1 MHPPETLDLVQQQL
15 RRLNLATA
23 ARALHETHA
32 RAEREHWALA
42 RFLQELC
49 AVEQEGRRM
58 HRIARLSQ
66 AAHLPAGKTLASLD
80 QDRLPPRL
88 RRQLAELATGEFVGR
103 AENVL
108 LFGLPG
114 RGKTHFAAAVG
125 QALLAQG
132 HAVLFTPTFALVD
145 QLLRAKRDLTLER
158 ALRRL
163 DRYAVLILD
172 DLGYVQQNRDEME
185 VLFTLLA
192 DRYER
197 RSLMITSNL
206 VFSEWE
212 RIFKDPLTTAAA
224 IDRLVHHCT
233 IVEFGK
239 EMQSLRAAQAQRRR
253 EEEAAQP

>member
-1 MHPPETLDLVQQQL
+1 MSPAETVQQQL
-15 RRLNLATA
+15 RALNCTTA
-23 ARALHETHA
+23 AQALDDVQA
-32 RAEREHWALA
+32 RAQRDGWPLT

-49 AVEQEGRRM
+49 ALELEGRRQN
-58 HRIARLSQ
+58 RVARLLRDS
-66 AAHLPAGKTLASLD
+66 HLPAGKTLATLD
-80 QDRLPPRL
+80 QGRLPVRL
-88 RRQLAELATGEFVGR
+88 RRQLAELCTGEFVGR

-114 RGKTHFAAAVG
+114 RGKTHYAATVG
-125 QALLAQG
+125 QALVELG
-132 HAVLFTPTFALVD
+132 HSVLFTPTFRLVD
-145 QLLRAKRDLTLER
+145 ELLRAKRDLELDR

-172 DLGYVQQNRDEME
+172 DLGYVQQSRDEME

-192 DRYER
+192 ERYER
-197 RSLMITSNL
+197 RSVIITSNL

-224 IDRLVHHCT
+224 IDRLVHHCV

-239 EMQSLRAAQAQRRR
+239 DMRSQRAEQAAQRRR
-253 EEEAAQP
+253 QETA